1 MIRPKPR
8 PGSAKPRGIAVGL
21 TIALLVGAQAGLQGL
36 SVPAFAS
43 SRSVIR
49 ELDPLMLER
58 FALPPTPESVP
69 EDDAVAEDAAEP
81 EEVVSLSFDE
91 EVGMAMEQLEEL
103 FGAEETPAAVA
114 ERAGDEAG
122 EPAAPGI
129 AADVPEERFESLFG
143 ATGSVLPGRAGARR
157 PSASRAA
164 GAGIGVGIEERRVE
178 DEPAAAGSRAR
189 GPDVAVRT
197 STDRAGVEQGEE
209 LAIAPHQAEAFDESA
224 AGRLG
229 AWMRSNPAEL
239 PVGVRVHM
247 NYEPSFLTATSVF
260 ASEGRSWEL
269 YLMFNESLA
278 EVHVVLIEGNE
289 SVYLIDRG
297 FQEQSRSLRE
307 GLVRRSGGQVVAID
321 SRSGAASGE
330 RSREFYDVFLSW
342 WAATDGA
349 GG

>member
-1 MIRPKPR
+1 M
-8 PGSAKPRGIAVGL
+8 GVTL
-21 TIALLVGAQAGLQGL
+21 VLLVAAQAGLQGL

-58 FALPPTPESVP
+58 FALPPAPAP
-69 EDDAVAEDAAEP
+69 EDDVAAEDVPEP
-81 EEVVSLSFDE
+81 EEVASLSFDQ
-91 EVGMAMEQLEEL
+91 EVGAAMDQLEEL
-103 FGAEETPAAVA
+103 FGAEEEPAAAVD
-114 ERAGDEAG
+114 RAGEDG
-122 EPAAPGI
+122 VDPAAPGI
-129 AADVPEERFESLFG
+129 AADVPDERFESLFG
-143 ATGSVLPGRAGARR
+143 AGEATVPGRPGARR
-157 PSASRAA
+157 P
-164 GAGIGVGIEERRVE
+164 GAGRATGAGVGVGIQERRVE
-178 DEPAAAGSRAR
+178 EDPSAAGSERR
-189 GPDVAVRT
+189 GPEVAVTT
-197 STDRAGVEQGEE
+197 STARAGVEPGEE
-209 LAIAPHQAEAFDESA
+209 LEIAPQLAEAFDESA

-278 EVHVVLIEGNE
+278 EVHVVLIEGGE

-307 GLVRRSGGQVVAID
+307 GSVRRAGGEIMAIN
-321 SRSGAASGE
+321 SRSGAASGA
-330 RSREFYDVFLSW
+330 RSTEFYNVFLSW

-349 GG
+349 GR

>member
-8 PGSAKPRGIAVGL
+8 PGSAKPRGIAVGV

-36 SVPAFAS
+36 PVPAFAS

-58 FALPPTPESVP
+58 FALPPAPESVT
-69 EDDAVAEDAAEP
+69 EDDAVAEDTPEP
-81 EEVVSLSFDE
+81 EEMVGLSFDE

-103 FGAEETPAAVA
+103 FGAEETPAAVG
-114 ERAGDEAG
+114 ERAADAAG

-157 PSASRAA
+157 PSAGR
-164 GAGIGVGIEERRVE
+164 GVGIGVGIEERRVE
-178 DEPAAAGSRAR
+178 DEPAATGSPSR

-197 STDRAGVEQGEE
+197 STDRTAVEQGEE

-247 NYEPSFLTATSVF
+247 NYEPSFLTAASVF

-349 GG
+349 GR